1 MVKKAIGAF
10 TALLMAA
17 SIGQASAHGV
27 WMAQRSGEMAVVYGH
42 GAEDL
47 DMIRRFERI
56 REVSAFYASGVAV
69 KSGVRK
75 TDHLV
80 LFDLASKPSVLA
92 LVLDN
97 GFWSRQADGQWVNK
111 GRDEVPDAKE
121 SGRYI
126 KYAVR
131 LTGPMKSPLGPIPGQ
146 VLQVVPVKPTLP
158 HHLNEQM
165 TVRVLFNGRPV
176 AGARVIRDYV
186 NDPEAKP
193 AITGKDGLFTFRVR
207 NQGLNVIAASYD
219 APPEDPEKG
228 TKNGLHATLSF
239 ALEHG
244 PE

>member
-1 MVKKAIGAF
+1 
-10 TALLMAA
+10 
-17 SIGQASAHGV
+17 
-27 WMAQRSGEMAVVYGH
+27 
-42 GAEDL
+42 
-47 DMIRRFERI
+47 
-56 REVSAFYASGVAV
+56 
-69 KSGVRK
+69 
-75 TDHLV
+75 
-80 LFDLASKPSVLA
+80 
-92 LVLDN
+92 
-97 GFWSRQADGQWVNK
+97 
-111 GRDEVPDAKE
+111 
-121 SGRYI
+121 
-126 KYAVR
+126 
-131 LTGPMKSPLGPIPGQ
+131 MKSPLGPIPGQ

-158 HHLNEQM
+158 QHLNEQM

-219 APPEDPEKG
+219 APPEDPAKA

>member
-56 REVSAFYASGVAV
+56 REVSAFDASGTAV
-69 KSGVRK
+69 KSGLRK

-97 GFWSRQADGQWVNK
+97 GFWSRQADGKWVSK

-131 LTGPMKSPLGPIPGQ
+131 LTGPIKSPLGPIHRMLHIGSAHVVHHHGSGQ
-146 VLQVVPVKPTLP
+146 RAEEVP
-158 HHLNEQM
+158 
-165 TVRVLFNGRPV
+165 
-176 AGARVIRDYV
+176 
-186 NDPEAKP
+186 
-193 AITGKDGLFTFRVR
+193 
-207 NQGLNVIAASYD
+207 
-219 APPEDPEKG
+219 
-228 TKNGLHATLSF
+228 
-239 ALEHG
+239 
-244 PE
+244 

>member
-1 MVKKAIGAF
+1 MRQGSIGALA
-10 TALLMAA
+10 ALLMATA
-17 SIGQASAHGV
+17 MGQASAHGV

-56 REVSAFYASGVAV
+56 REVSAFDATGNPV
-69 KSGVRK
+69 KTGLRK

-80 LFDLASKPSVLA
+80 LLDLSAKPSVVA

-97 GFWSRQADGQWVNK
+97 GFWSRQADGKWVAK
-111 GRDEVPDAKE
+111 GRDEVPDGKE

-131 LTGPMKSPLGPIPGQ
+131 LTGPLKGPLGPLPGQ
-146 VLQVVPVKPTLP
+146 VLQVVPVKLTLP
-158 HHLNEQM
+158 QHMNEQM
-165 TVRVLFNGRPV
+165 TVRVLFNGKPV

-186 NDPEAKP
+186 GDPEAKP

-207 NQGLNVIAASYD
+207 NQGLNVVAASYD
-219 APPEDPEKG
+219 APPEDPARAS
-228 TKNGLHATLSF
+228 KNGLHATLTF

>member
-1 MVKKAIGAF
+1 MGRGSIGALAAF
-10 TALLMAA
+10 LLAA
-17 SIGQASAHGV
+17 MMGQASAHGV
-27 WMAQRSGEMAVVYGH
+27 WMAQRSGELAVVYGH

-56 REVSAFYASGVAV
+56 REVSAFDATGNPV
-69 KSGVRK
+69 KTGLRK

-80 LFDLASKPSVLA
+80 LFDLSAKPSVVA
-92 LVLDN
+92 VVLDN
-97 GFWSRQADGQWVNK
+97 GFWSKQGDGKWVAK

-131 LTGPMKSPLGPIPGQ
+131 VTGPLKAPLGPLPGQ
-146 VLQVVPVKPTLP
+146 VLQVVPVKPVLP
-158 HHLNEQM
+158 QHMNEQM
-165 TVRVLFNGRPV
+165 TVRVLFNGKPV

-186 NDPEAKP
+186 TDPDAKP

-219 APPEDPEKG
+219 APPEDPARAS
-228 TKNGLHATLSF
+228 KNGLHATLTF

>member
-1 MVKKAIGAF
+1 MARIKIHAVA
-10 TALLMAA
+10 ALLLVVAM
-17 SIGQASAHGV
+17 GQAGAHGV
-27 WMAQRSGEMAVVYGH
+27 WMAQRSGEMAVIYGH

-56 REVSAFYASGVAV
+56 REVSAFDAGGSAVAT
-69 KSGVRK
+69 GVRK

-80 LFDLASKPSVLA
+80 LFDLSARPSVLA

-97 GFWSRQADGQWVNK
+97 GFWSRQADGKWVSK

-131 LTGPMKSPLGPIPGQ
+131 ITGPLKAPIGPIPGQ
-146 VLQVVPVKPTLP
+146 VLQVVPVKPVLP
-158 HHLNEQM
+158 HHLNETM
-165 TVRVLFNGRPV
+165 TVRVLFNGKPV

-193 AITGKDGLFTFRVR
+193 AITGKDGLYTFRVR

-219 APPEDPEKG
+219 APPEDPVRAS
-228 TKNGLHATLSF
+228 KNGLHATLSF

>member
-1 MVKKAIGAF
+1 MHWGSMG
-10 TALLMAA
+10 MAA
-17 SIGQASAHGV
+17 LALAMVAGQAWAHGV
-27 WMAQRSGEMAVVYGH
+27 WMAQRSGELAVVYGH

-47 DMIRRFERI
+47 DMVRRFERI
-56 REVSAFYASGVAV
+56 REVSAFDAAGTAV
-69 KSGVRK
+69 PTGVRR

-80 LFDLASKPSVLA
+80 LVDVAAKPSVVA

-97 GFWSRQADGQWVNK
+97 GFWSRQADGKWVNR

-131 LTGPMKSPLGPIPGQ
+131 LQGPLKAPLGPLPGQ
-146 VLQVVPVKPTLP
+146 VLQIVPVKPVLP
-158 HHLNEQM
+158 QHMNEQM

-186 NDPEAKP
+186 NDPDAKP
-193 AITGKDGLFTFRVR
+193 HVTGRDGLFTFRVR

-219 APPEDPEKG
+219 APAEEPARAA
-228 TKNGLHATLSF
+228 KNGLHATLTF
-239 ALEHG
+239 ALEHA

>member
-1 MVKKAIGAF
+1 MGRGSIGALA
-10 TALLMAA
+10 ALMLAA
-17 SIGQASAHGV
+17 AVGQANAHGV

-56 REVSAFYASGVAV
+56 REVSAFDATGNAV
-69 KSGVRK
+69 KTALRK

-80 LFDLASKPSVLA
+80 LLDLSAKPSVLA

-97 GFWSRQADGQWVNK
+97 GFWSKQPDGKWVAR

-131 LTGPMKSPLGPIPGQ
+131 LTGPLKAPLGPLPGQ
-146 VLQVVPVKPTLP
+146 VLQVVPVKPVLP
-158 HHLNEQM
+158 QHVNDQM
-165 TVRVLFNGRPV
+165 TVRVLFNGKPV

-186 NDPEAKP
+186 TDPEAKP

-207 NQGLNVIAASYD
+207 NQGLNVIAASFD
-219 APPEDPEKG
+219 APSDDPVKA
-228 TKNGLHATLSF
+228 TKNGLHATLTF

>member
-1 MVKKAIGAF
+1 MVKKASGAF
-10 TALLMAA
+10 TALLMVA

-56 REVSAFYASGVAV
+56 REVSAFDASGAAV

-97 GFWSRQADGQWVNK
+97 GFWSRQADGKWVNK

-219 APPEDPEKG
+219 APPEDPAKG

>member
-10 TALLMAA
+10 TALLMVA

-56 REVSAFYASGVAV
+56 REVSAFDASGAAV

-97 GFWSRQADGQWVNK
+97 GFWSRQADGKWVNK
-111 GRDEVPDAKE
+111 GRDEV
-121 SGRYI
+121 
-126 KYAVR
+126 R
-131 LTGPMKSPLGPIPGQ
+131 LQRFHQVADRLRKVFVLLSETQRADGSRQGVDQHEQTGVSSRIGFDPLNP
-146 VLQVVPVKPTLP
+146 LW
-158 HHLNEQM
+158 
-165 TVRVLFNGRPV
+165 
-176 AGARVIRDYV
+176 
-186 NDPEAKP
+186 
-193 AITGKDGLFTFRVR
+193 
-207 NQGLNVIAASYD
+207 
-219 APPEDPEKG
+219 
-228 TKNGLHATLSF
+228 
-239 ALEHG
+239 
-244 PE
+244 